1 MELVLIV
8 VALAA
13 PWVGAILAAAL
24 RPADIGARAAA
35 WTGGIGTVAAVA
47 AAIAAALG
55 LTSSAGAA
63 DTLAHVMLILVLGL
77 SALIQAY
84 ALRYLRGDLRQR
96 WFAVWA
102 GALTGSTAALVTA
115 QTVVVFTLAWVAAGL
130 SLVLLL
136 ATYRS
141 LPQARQ
147 GVRRAAWSFAI
158 ADTPLVIAAVVVVIA
173 AGGDVRLDDLA
184 TVAAALPDATAVALA
199 LLVVTAALGRS
210 AQMPFHRW
218 LPATLSAPT
227 PVSALLHAGVV
238 NAGAILLI
246 RFSPLVAPAAVA
258 MAVVFTAG
266 AATLVYAT
274 VLRLV
279 KTDVKGRLVHS
290 TAGQMG
296 FMMMA
301 VGLGAFAAAVFH
313 LVAHGLYKSTLFLS
327 AGTGVAAGAEK
338 RAWPAPS
345 PATVRTTTAA
355 AVLIGSALTIGV
367 LVAGKALI
375 APATTPVSL
384 ALLAFLACTAIVAVA
399 AGLRRRMSLRSVAA
413 AAVVVATLGL
423 SYIVAVG
430 WFEQLIPTPAG
441 TQAPSP
447 WLLVIPAALLI
458 AIELMSRS
466 PRFAPTLSSAV
477 YARALAASTVPTP
490 APGGATRPRTPSLSK
505 EVAR

>member
-8 VALAA
+8 VALAT
-13 PWVGAILAAAL
+13 PWVGTVLAAAL
-24 RPADIGARAAA
+24 RPAELGARAAA
-35 WTGGIGTVAAVA
+35 WAAGVGTVAAVA
-47 AAIAAALG
+47 AGLAATLDLASPDG
-55 LTSSAGAA
+55 PA
-63 DTLAHVMLILVLGL
+63 DALAHVMLILVLGL

-96 WFAVWA
+96 WFTVWA

-115 QTVVVFTLAWVAAGL
+115 PTVVVFTLAWVAAGL

-147 GVRRAAWSFAI
+147 GVRRAAWSFAL
-158 ADTPLVIAAVVVVIA
+158 ADTPLVIAAVVLVVT
-173 AGGDVRLDDLA
+173 AGGDARLDDLA
-184 TVAAALPDATAVALA
+184 TVAATLPDATTVILA
-199 LLVVTAALGRS
+199 LFVVIAALGRS

-246 RFSPLVAPAAVA
+246 RFSPLVAPITLA
-258 MAVVFTAG
+258 MAVVFAAG

-274 VLRLV
+274 AVRLV
-279 KTDVKGRLVHS
+279 KTDVKGRLVSS

-327 AGTGVAAGAEK
+327 AGTGIAADAEK
-338 RAWPAPS
+338 RAWPSPS
-345 PATVRTTTAA
+345 PATAKTTTA

-367 LVAGKALI
+367 LALGKAVI
-375 APATTPVSL
+375 APSATPVSL

-423 SYIVAVG
+423 SYIAAVG

-447 WLLVIPAALLI
+447 WLLVIPAVLLI
-458 AIELMSRS
+458 VIELMSRS
-466 PRFAPTLSSAV
+466 PRFTPALSSAV

-490 APGGATRPRTPSLSK
+490 DPRGATRPRTPSLTK
-505 EVAR
+505 EVA

>member
-8 VALAA
+8 IALAA
-13 PWVGAILAAAL
+13 PWVGTVLAAAL
-24 RPADIGARAAA
+24 RPAELGARAAV

-55 LTSSAGAA
+55 LTSPAGAA
-63 DTLAHVMLILVLGL
+63 DALAHVMLILVLGL

-102 GALTGSTAALVTA
+102 GTLTGSTAALVTA

-136 ATYRS
+136 ATYRA

-147 GVRRAAWSFAI
+147 GVRRAAWSFAV
-158 ADTPLVIAAVVVVIA
+158 ADTPLVIAVVVVVIA
-173 AGGDVRLDDLA
+173 AGGDIRLDDLA
-184 TVAAALPDATAVALA
+184 TVAAALPDTTAVALA
-199 LLVVTAALGRS
+199 LLVVAAALGRS
-210 AQMPFHRW
+210 AQIPFHRW

-279 KTDVKGRLVHS
+279 KTDVKGRLVYS

-313 LVAHGLYKSTLFLS
+313 LVAHGLYKSALFLS

-338 RAWPAPS
+338 RTWPAPS

-355 AVLIGSALTIGV
+355 VLIASALTIGV
-367 LVAGKALI
+367 LAVGKTVV
-375 APATTPVSL
+375 APAATPVSL

-399 AGLRRRMSLRSVAA
+399 TGLRRRMSLRTVAA
-413 AAVVVATLGL
+413 SGAVVAVLGL
-423 SYIVAVG
+423 SYIAAVG

-458 AIELMSRS
+458 GIELMSRS
-466 PRFAPTLSSAV
+466 PRFAPALSSAL

-490 APGGATRPRTPSLSK
+490 DPRGATRPRAAALTT

>member
-8 VALAA
+8 IALAT

-24 RPADIGARAAA
+24 RPADLGARAAA
-35 WTGGIGTVAAVA
+35 WAAGVGTLAAVA
-47 AAIAAALG
+47 AGLAAALG
-55 LTSSAGAA
+55 LTSPNGPA
-63 DTLAHVMLILVLGL
+63 DALAHVMLILVLGL

-136 ATYRS
+136 ATYRA

-158 ADTPLVIAAVVVVIA
+158 ADTPLVIAAVVLVIA
-173 AGGDVRLDDLA
+173 AGGDARLDDLA
-184 TVAAALPDATAVALA
+184 TVAAALPDTTAVALA
-199 LLVVTAALGRS
+199 LLVVIAALGRS

-218 LPATLSAPT
+218 LPATLSTPT

-258 MAVVFTAG
+258 MAMVFAAG

-274 VLRLV
+274 AVRLV

-327 AGTGVAAGAEK
+327 AGTGVAASAEK
-338 RAWPAPS
+338 RAWPTPS
-345 PATVRTTTAA
+345 PASAKTTTA

-367 LVAGKALI
+367 LVAVWGVCRAGGL
-375 APATTPVSL
+375 S
-384 ALLAFLACTAIVAVA
+384 FLACTAIVAVA
-399 AGLRRRMSLRSVAA
+399 AGLRRRMSLRTVVAS
-413 AAVVVATLGL
+413 AAVVAALGL
-423 SYIVAVG
+423 SYIAAVG
-430 WFEQLIPTPAG
+430 WFEQLIPTPTG

-466 PRFAPTLSSAV
+466 PRFAPALSSAV

-490 APGGATRPRTPSLSK
+490 DPGGAARPRTPSLTK

>member
-8 VALAA
+8 IALAT
-13 PWVGAILAAAL
+13 PWVGTVLAAAL
-24 RPADIGARAAA
+24 RPVDLGARAAA
-35 WTGGIGTVAAVA
+35 WAAGVGTVAAVA
-47 AAIAAALG
+47 AGLAAALG
-55 LTSSAGAA
+55 LTSPNGPA
-63 DTLAHVMLILVLGL
+63 DALAHVMLILVLGL

-136 ATYRS
+136 ATYRA

-158 ADTPLVIAAVVVVIA
+158 ADTPLVIAAVVLVIA
-173 AGGDVRLDDLA
+173 AGGDARLDDLA
-184 TVAAALPDATAVALA
+184 TVAAALPDATAVILA
-199 LLVVTAALGRS
+199 LLVVIAALGRS

-258 MAVVFTAG
+258 MAVVFAAG

-274 VLRLV
+274 VVRLV
-279 KTDVKGRLVHS
+279 KTDVKGRLVYS

-338 RAWPAPS
+338 RAWPSPS
-345 PATVRTTTAA
+345 PASAKTTTA

-375 APATTPVSL
+375 APTATPVSL

-399 AGLRRRMSLRSVAA
+399 AGLRRRMSLRTVVAS
-413 AAVVVATLGL
+413 AAVVAALGL
-423 SYIVAVG
+423 SYIAAVG
-430 WFEQLIPTPAG
+430 WFEQLIPTPTG

-466 PRFAPTLSSAV
+466 PRFAPALSSAV
-477 YARALAASTVPTP
+477 YARALAASAVPTP
-490 APGGATRPRTPSLSK
+490 DPGGATRPRTPSLTK

>member
-8 VALAA
+8 VALAT
-13 PWVGAILAAAL
+13 PWVGTVLAAAL
-24 RPADIGARAAA
+24 RPAELGARAAA
-35 WTGGIGTVAAVA
+35 WAAGVGTVAAVA
-47 AAIAAALG
+47 AGLAATLG
-55 LTSSAGAA
+55 LASPDWPA
-63 DTLAHVMLILVLGL
+63 DALAHVMLILVLGL

-102 GALTGSTAALVTA
+102 GALTGSTAAIVTA

-158 ADTPLVIAAVVVVIA
+158 ADAPLVIAAIVLVVT
-173 AGGDVRLDDLA
+173 AGGDARLDDLA
-184 TVAAALPDATAVALA
+184 SVAAALPDATAVILA
-199 LLVVTAALGRS
+199 LLVVIAALGRS

-246 RFSPLVAPAAVA
+246 RFSPLVAPITLA
-258 MAVVFTAG
+258 MAVVFAAG

-338 RAWPAPS
+338 RAWPSPS
-345 PATVRTTTAA
+345 PATTRTTTAA
-355 AVLIGSALTIGV
+355 ILIGSALTIGFLAV
-367 LVAGKALI
+367 GKAVI

-399 AGLRRRMSLRSVAA
+399 AGLRRRMSLRTVAA
-413 AAVVVATLGL
+413 SAVVVATLGL
-423 SYIVAVG
+423 SYIAAVG

-447 WLLVIPAALLI
+447 WLLVIPAVLLI
-458 AIELMSRS
+458 VIELMSRS
-466 PRFAPTLSSAV
+466 PRFAPALSSAV

-490 APGGATRPRTPSLSK
+490 ALTK